1 MTRQDPTI
9 ANLLARSQSR
19 ANALEDQ
26 HGVGLTYPDLA
37 RLSGQTHRLLAEL
50 GIGPDRAVAF
60 LLRNGRDTAALF
72 LGLATHCRVAPI
84 NPDYTARE
92 IEFALRDLN
101 AAALIVTA
109 EAEEAISAANRCGVG
124 LIRFTPADPAGYA
137 LETAM
142 PRAVGAPE
150 RPPAGPDDVALLLH
164 TSGTTARP
172 KLVGLTHRQLW
183 ISARSVAEVLRL
195 TPEDRCLSFMPFF
208 HIHGLVAGLLAS
220 MSAGACVCC
229 PRGFQATGFFS
240 ALRSSRATWYTA
252 VPAMH
257 QAILARA
264 GHNSGILAVHGLR
277 FIRSSS
283 SPLHSTVW
291 KRLESVFGT
300 PVLNAYGM
308 TEAAHQIASIRLPGD
323 SSAPGARGSVGFSSG
338 PDVAVMDADGVLL
351 PPDARGEVVLRGSQI
366 LRGYLSPAS
375 ANQSAFSNGW
385 FRTGDEGVLS
395 AAGQLTLTG
404 RLKEMINF
412 GGEKVAPAE
421 IDEALMDHPAVRQA
435 LAFGLPCPARGERVY
450 AAVVLDAEV
459 GEPELRSFL
468 RDRLAPFKVPE
479 RIIVVEEIPKG
490 PTGKMQRIGM
500 GARLGLVP

>member
-1 MTRQDPTI
+1 MTGQEPTI
-9 ANLLARSQSR
+9 ANLIAGNRSGSS
-19 ANALEDQ
+19 ALEDER
-26 HGVGLTYPDLA
+26 GVGLTFGDLA
-37 RLSGQTHRLLAEL
+37 RLSGRTHRLLAEL
-50 GIGPDRAVAF
+50 GIGADRAVAF

-84 NPDYTARE
+84 NPGYTASE

-101 AAALIVTA
+101 AAALITTVDA
-109 EAEEAISAANRCGVG
+109 AEAISAANRCGAG

-142 PRAVGAPE
+142 PRTAGARE
-150 RPPAGPDDVALLLH
+150 RPLAGPDDIAVLLH

-183 ISARSVAEVLRL
+183 LSARAVAEVLRL

-208 HIHGLVAGLLAS
+208 HIHGLAAGLLAS
-220 MSAGACVCC
+220 MAVGACVCC

-264 GHNSGILAVHGLR
+264 AHNREVLATHRLR
-277 FIRSSS
+277 LIRSSS
-283 SPLHSTVW
+283 SPLHGTVW
-291 KRLESVFGT
+291 KQLESVFGI

-323 SSAPGARGSVGFSSG
+323 SPAPGARGSVGFSSG
-338 PDVAVMDADGVLL
+338 PEIAVMGPDGALL
-351 PPDARGEVVLRGSQI
+351 PPCARGEVVLRGCQI
-366 LRGYLSPAS
+366 LRGYLSPSS
-375 ANQSAFSNGW
+375 ANESAFSDGW
-385 FRTGDEGVLS
+385 FRTGDEGLLS
-395 AAGQLTLTG
+395 TAGELTLTG

-435 LAFGLPCPARGERVY
+435 LAFGVPCPARGERVY

-459 GEPELRSFL
+459 GERELRRFL
-468 RDRLAPFKVPE
+468 RDRLARFKVPE

-490 PTGKMQRIGM
+490 PTGKMQRAGM
-500 GARLGLVP
+500 AARLGLG